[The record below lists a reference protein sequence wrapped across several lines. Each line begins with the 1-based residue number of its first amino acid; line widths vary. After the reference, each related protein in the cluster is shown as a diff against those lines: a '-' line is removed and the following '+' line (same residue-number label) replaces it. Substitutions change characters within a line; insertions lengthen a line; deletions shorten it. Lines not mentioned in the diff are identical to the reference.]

1 MSTHET
7 DTLENGELP
16 SRNPDDKGDCTPLE
30 DALELVERLDKIA
43 TVGAPS
49 VIPNKDLANFISSK
63 LAKSIAYH
71 PDVRNT
77 AYIQEL
83 MDSGFTK
90 RNAQKIVWQAR
101 SLAKKMSVD
110 IPVIQPVRDR
120 PAASIEAST
129 KPVDSAPSSSVGEKG
144 KRESEARTAGAAGAA
159 VAVAAGAAG
168 AEVAGADADGV
179 LTEYVRKLPAT
190 LPKPIRKIPVEY
202 NIKERKKVSLASL
215 RPDIFDREFEKS
227 LRGLAPVTPG
237 NAFGRYD
244 PNPDLDKYP
253 HTWDAVGNYHVPPNI
268 LAECLPYMAE
278 EGLLEFH
285 KVPLRAVQE
294 LEELRQLYIKK
305 GLIGEYDRN
314 VRPNSRNQVQSD
326 PIDK

>member
-1 MSTHET
+1 MNKEATKRAQPMPLSKFYEIEKRIKNLGEKGVPSLIPGRLVS
-7 DTLENGELP
+7 DTIA
-16 SRNPDDKGDCTPLE
+16 R
-30 DALELVERLDKIA
+30 KIA
-43 TVGAPS
+43 HTM
-49 VIPNKDLANFISSK
+49 
-63 LAKSIAYH
+63 AYH
-71 PDVRNT
+71 PDIPDASYLT
-77 AYIQEL
+77 EL
-83 MDSGFTK
+83 MCESIPRSTARRIIK
-90 RNAQKIVWQAR
+90 RAR
-101 SLAKKMSVD
+101 AFACGIEVPSLITA
-110 IPVIQPVRDR
+110 PV
-120 PAASIEAST
+120 ASNPQEVST
-129 KPVDSAPSSSVGEKG
+129 PSSSVGERG
-144 KRESEARTAGAAGAA
+144 KKEGEGARAAGAAGVEAA
-159 VAVAAGAAG
+159 RTAGAAG

-179 LTEYVRKLPAT
+179 LTEYVRKLPDT
-190 LPKPIRKIPVEY
+190 LPKPIRNIPVEY
-202 NIKERKKVSLASL
+202 NVKERKKVSLASL

-227 LRGLAPVTPG
+227 LRSLAPVTPG

-305 GLIGEYDRN
+305 GMIGEYDRN